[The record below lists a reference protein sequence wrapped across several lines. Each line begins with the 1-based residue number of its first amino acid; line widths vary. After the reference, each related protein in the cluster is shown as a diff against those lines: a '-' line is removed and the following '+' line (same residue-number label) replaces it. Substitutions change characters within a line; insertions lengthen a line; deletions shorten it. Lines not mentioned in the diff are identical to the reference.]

1 MSRDNTYLRHMLD
14 AIERIKN
21 HISGATFV
29 EFVNNFMMI
38 DAVIRQIEILGE
50 AAIHLSDEF
59 QNSHP
64 EIPFASMIG
73 MRNKLIHGYDDVE
86 LEVVWKTY
94 EEDLD
99 NLKKVIL
106 GILERK

>member
-1 MSRDNTYLRHMLD
+1 MLD